1 MITSIVGIVAMIGE
15 LAYRFVVDYI
25 SNIIVGTILFPINTI
40 QQGNRKQ
47 CGDSSHSK
55 SYEALAHQEERAEN
69 LISKE

>member
-40 QQGNRKQ
+40 QQGNQ
-47 CGDSSHSK
+47 
-55 SYEALAHQEERAEN
+55 YAE
-69 LISKE
+69 LLLKPLTF

>member
-40 QQGNRKQ
+40 QQGNQ
-47 CGDSSHSK
+47 
-55 SYEALAHQEERAEN
+55 YAEL
-69 LISKE
+69 LIKDLEDISDEM